1 MVRASRV
8 AGEATMTDAIQIKTC
23 FIKLIL
29 FNGASAYRSVIS
41 ANDSDAR
48 EKACNSSALPVD
60 RAVIISSRALS

>member
-8 AGEATMTDAIQIKTC
+8 AGETTMTDAIQIKTY

-29 FNGASAYRSVIS
+29 SNGASAYRSVIS
-41 ANDSDAR
+41 ANGSDAR

-60 RAVIISSRALS
+60 RAVIISSMALS